1 MTALLPTRWTFSL
14 SMSLIHLQGDT
25 EVHQVAR
32 EGEKNQDSEEN
43 ETEVVKCPQAENPPR
58 NFIFSSGTL
67 CPFSIVPKIPFSGLM
82 LPVADRMQRQFQ
94 KSFRVKL
101 RKQNVKYICEK
112 CTQDIWERQTQSKLS
127 ELSKLPLHFE
137 SLPNCATWCNRFNN
151 LITKLINTYFQ
162 TLRINWYET
171 RCVECL

>member
-1 MTALLPTRWTFSL
+1 MTTLLPTRWTFSL
-14 SMSLIHLQGDT
+14 STSLIHLQ
-25 EVHQVAR
+25 VHQAR

-82 LPVADRMQRQFQ
+82 LPVALRMQRKLQ

-101 RKQNVKYICEK
+101 RKCKIFVKNARKTSKKVKPNKNRLNCQSSL
-112 CTQDIWERQTQSKLS
+112 CTLKVFPIVRPGAIVST
-127 ELSKLPLHFE
+127 
-137 SLPNCATWCNRFNN
+137 
-151 LITKLINTYFQ
+151 I
-162 TLRINWYET
+162 
-171 RCVECL
+171 